1 VLHIGLTGN
10 VAAGKSTVAAL
21 FERWGATVIDADTV
35 VRELQAPGSPV
46 LAAMVARLGPG
57 ILAADHS
64 LDRAGLRRLILGDPA
79 ARRDLES
86 IVHPAVL
93 ARRGE
98 LLADARARGARVV
111 VSDIPLLFETM
122 DPAEFDAVV
131 LVDAP
136 EALRRRRLIERRGLS
151 AQEADALN
159 AAQAPA
165 GPKRARSTRVI
176 ENDGDATEL
185 EARARAVW
193 DALTTA

>member
-79 ARRDLES
+79 ARRDLEA

-151 AQEADALN
+151 AQEADALI
-159 AAQAPA
+159 AAQAPS

-176 ENDGDATEL
+176 ENDGDAAEL